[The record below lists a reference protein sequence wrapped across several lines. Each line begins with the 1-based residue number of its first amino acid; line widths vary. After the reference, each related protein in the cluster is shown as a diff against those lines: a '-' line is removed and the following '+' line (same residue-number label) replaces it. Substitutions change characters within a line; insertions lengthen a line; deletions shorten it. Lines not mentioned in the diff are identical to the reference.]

1 MIKAFGRDEY
11 INCEPEDL
19 IPRPSTKDD
28 KPEDKKDGLTTG
40 KAKESGGIKDAA
52 ASQPKAKPDKKEE
65 KKKEDMTSVSMQ
77 SGGFNSSI
85 LETSED
91 EEMKK
96 KQQAK
101 EEKKKKKGLT
111 EAELNALVDIELC
124 ETETMTLIYMP
135 STVVPHDTEENG
147 PYAQVIANNKQYDIL
162 INNKEYRGDNYNQR
176 GS

>member
-1 MIKAFGRDEY
+1 
-11 INCEPEDL
+11 
-19 IPRPSTKDD
+19 
-28 KPEDKKDGLTTG
+28 
-40 KAKESGGIKDAA
+40 
-52 ASQPKAKPDKKEE
+52 
-65 KKKEDMTSVSMQ
+65 MQ
-77 SGGFNSSI
+77 SGGFNSSL

-124 ETETMTLIYMP
+124 ETETMTFIYMP

-147 PYAQVIANNKQYDIL
+147 AYAQVISNNKQYDIL